1 MTRPE
6 ITTSRGL
13 IGAAI
18 WAAQVS
24 VCLGAQAGAPTYAAD
39 VEPILRR
46 QCVGCHRAGDIAP
59 FSLDSFEEVR
69 RRGRVIADVTARRYM
84 PPWKP
89 VTGHG
94 GPFVGARG
102 LTDDEIHRIAKWV
115 EAGMP
120 RGEDESAGQAEAA
133 RLPEWRLGPP
143 DLVVTFEN
151 PYTVAAGG
159 PDVFRNF
166 AIPIPVTG
174 EKYVAA
180 VDFNPGGARA
190 IHHANI
196 RFDQSATSRERDAE
210 DSGPGYDG
218 ALSMTARYPDGYF
231 LGWTP
236 GQSPLTSAP
245 GMAWRLRSG
254 TDLVLQLHLRKTGKP
269 EEIRPK
275 VAFYFTADAPTRT
288 PLALRLGKQNIDMKP
303 GEQYLIADA
312 YTLPVDAQLLAIHP
326 HAHYRAREVRATADL
341 PDGTRR
347 WLLRIDDW
355 DFNWQD
361 VYRFAEPVALPK
373 GSTIRMVFTYD
384 NTDTNPRNPD
394 RPPRRVVFGQNSSDE
409 MGDLWLQV
417 VTATEADR
425 LTLFNDVRPKTLL
438 EDADGYEMLV
448 AANPGHAGYHNDL
461 AFVSALLG
469 RLDAAIEHYREA
481 ARLKP
486 DWAAAHYNAA
496 TLLATTGRL
505 DDAVESFRTALALRP
520 DHAETHNNLGA
531 VLQALGKSDEALEH
545 FRRAVALDPS
555 NAQAKANLEK
565 LTEK

>member
-1 MTRPE
+1 MV
-6 ITTSRGL
+6 
-13 IGAAI
+13 AAV
-18 WAAQVS
+18 WLAGSASAQ
-24 VCLGAQAGAPTYAAD
+24 GAQPTAPTYAAD
-39 VEPILRR
+39 IGPLIQR

-59 FSLDSFEEVR
+59 FSLESYEEVR
-69 RRGRVIADVTARRYM
+69 SRGRAIADATRRKFM

-89 VTGHG
+89 TAGYG

-102 LTDDEIHRIAKWV
+102 LTDGEIDTIAKWV

-120 RGEDESAGQAEAA
+120 RGDGDSMAHAERAPTA
-133 RLPEWRLGPP
+133 EWRLGPP
-143 DLVVTFEN
+143 DLVVTLEH
-151 PYTVAAGG
+151 PYALAADG

-166 AIPIPVTG
+166 AVPIRVTG

-180 VDFNPGGARA
+180 IDFSPGGVRA

-196 RFDQSATSRERDAE
+196 RFDQSSTSRELDEE
-210 DSGPGYDG
+210 DSVPGYDG
-218 ALSMTARYPDGYF
+218 AVSMTARYPDGYF

-245 GMAWRLRSG
+245 GMAWRLRPG

-312 YTLPVDAQLLAIHP
+312 YTLPVDVELLAIHP
-326 HAHYRAREVRATADL
+326 HAHYRAKEIRATADL

-361 VYRFAEPVALPK
+361 VYRFEAPVALPR
-373 GSTIRMVFTYD
+373 GSTIRMVYTYD
-384 NTDTNPRNPD
+384 NSDTNPRNPD
-394 RPPRRVVFGQNSSDE
+394 RPPRRVIFGQNSSDE

-417 VTATEADR
+417 VTATDADR
-425 LTLFNDVRPKTLL
+425 VTLFNDIRPKTLL
-438 EDADGYEMLV
+438 EDADGYQMLV

-461 AFVSALLG
+461 AFVSALVG
-469 RLDAAIEHYREA
+469 RSDAAIEHYGEA

-486 DWAAAHYNAA
+486 DWAAAQYNVA
-496 TLLATTGRL
+496 TLLATRGRL
-505 DDAVESFRTALALRP
+505 EEAVGYFRKALALRP

-531 VLQALGKSDEALEH
+531 VLQALGSSDEALEH

-555 NAQAKANLEK
+555 NAQAKANLERLSPK
-565 LTEK
+565 